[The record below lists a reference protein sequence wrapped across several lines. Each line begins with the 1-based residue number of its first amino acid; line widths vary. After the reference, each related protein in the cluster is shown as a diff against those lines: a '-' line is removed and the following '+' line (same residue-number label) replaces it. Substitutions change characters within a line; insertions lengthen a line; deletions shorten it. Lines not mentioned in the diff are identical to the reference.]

1 MDRFVART
9 LRPPAELHG
18 AQPTVVELFAGAG
31 GMSLGLQQAG
41 YAHVALVERTR
52 HCVETLRRNGFK
64 HVLHCDAH
72 LVDYAVYRGADLV
85 AGGPPCQPYSIG
97 GVSHGAADPRDGWA
111 VAVRAVREVQPRAF
125 LFENVTGLMRTRFAG
140 YIGGVV
146 RELEDLGY
154 KVRLCRANAAD
165 YGVPQRRRRVFFVGT
180 RRGLRYHRPR
190 KAPRVV
196 TLREAIRDLGPPNG
210 RNGHDAHTADARTYR
225 GHVPSSLDAPCKCLT
240 AGTKGN
246 SGGAGLVILDD
257 GTQRYLTIR
266 ELARV
271 QSFPD
276 TYVFCKV
283 WYHAWNELGAAC
295 PPLLARRFA
304 EGLPRPPPPSS

>member
-1 MDRFVART
+1 MLFLLATAFAKGQHSAATDRAICNR
-9 LRPPAELHG
+9 LNGDL
-18 AQPTVVELFAGAG
+18 
-31 GMSLGLQQAG
+31 LG
-41 YAHVALVERTR
+41 E
-52 HCVETLRRNGFK
+52 
-64 HVLHCDAH
+64 
-72 LVDYAVYRGADLV
+72 
-85 AGGPPCQPYSIG
+85 
-97 GVSHGAADPRDGWA
+97 
-111 VAVRAVREVQPRAF
+111 
-125 LFENVTGLMRTRFAG
+125 
-140 YIGGVV
+140 
-146 RELEDLGY
+146 
-154 KVRLCRANAAD
+154 
-165 YGVPQRRRRVFFVGT
+165 RRRRVFFVGT

-304 EGLPRPPPPSS
+304 EGLPRPPRPSS